1 MIHHAKHKFIANW
14 TCIATFA
21 LIAAIHFIACSDNAS
36 NSSAGIFIETNTGN
50 KASACVYVPTE
61 LWKLSAGDTV
71 SLEQS
76 RRDTIGDTIYITE
89 SDYRKVADSTSIA
102 SGTLILDSVPEGH
115 YDSVTVYTSDGQT
128 QVFTTNIDIDK
139 EQTYYLDSAGV
150 RELVIEENSG
160 TIGLSDISYLSVK
173 DFGIKAGDS
182 LTFYGHTIWGVAN
195 DTLVI
200 YNFEEVGTGWS
211 LVMNS
216 KKVATGLADLGF
228 ITYGFYDSLIVKSLD
243 GSKHKYPMDFYIDEG
258 KSYYIHSNGATPI
271 TVESNPKSE
280 GNAQF
285 YFSVKSFEMTVGDTL
300 FMIGRDDKRV
310 LSNDTIYV
318 ATYFVEKIIDS
329 SDVAAGTIKIE
340 NVPEGIYDSFLIFKH
355 NGEWIHPKL
364 AEDYKEWTLSET
376 PIFFSKDSISTD
388 SSTIKLIEQRLSEQT
403 ATSQQTEKNST
414 ADQ

>member
-1 MIHHAKHKFIANW
+1 MIHYTKHKFIANW
-14 TCIATFA
+14 ACIAFA
-21 LIAAIHFIACSDNAS
+21 LITAIHFIACSDNAAD
-36 NSSAGIFIETNTGN
+36 SSAGIFIETNTGN
-50 KASACVYVPTE
+50 KASACLYVPTE

-102 SGTLILDSVPEGH
+102 SGMLILDSVPEGR
-115 YDSVTVYTSDGQT
+115 YDSVTVYTSDGKT

-150 RELVIEENSG
+150 REVTIIENTG
-160 TIGLSDISYLSVK
+160 TIDFSGVSYLSVK
-173 DFGIKAGDS
+173 DFDIKAGDS
-182 LTFYGHTIWGVAN
+182 LAFYGHTILGIEN
-195 DTLVI
+195 NKLFI
-200 YNFEEVGTGWS
+200 YNFEDVGIDWTH
-211 LVMNS
+211 VMDS
-216 KKVATGLADLGF
+216 KNVATGLAYLST
-228 ITYGFYDSLIVKSLD
+228 ISYGFYDSLVVKSPD
-243 GSKHKYPMDFYIDEG
+243 GSVHKYPMDFYIEEG

-285 YFSVKSFEMTVGDTL
+285 YFSVKSFEMSVGDTL
-300 FMIGRDDKRV
+300 FMKGRDDKRV

-318 ATYFVEKIIDS
+318 TTYFVEKIIDS

-376 PIFFSKDSISTD
+376 PILFSKEGIFPMDSIP
-388 SSTIKLIEQRLSEQT
+388 
-403 ATSQQTEKNST
+403 
-414 ADQ
+414 

>member
-50 KASACVYVPTE
+50 KASACLYVPTE

-102 SGTLILDSVPEGH
+102 SGTLILDSVPEGR
-115 YDSVTVYTSDGQT
+115 YDSVTVYTSDGKT
-128 QVFTTNIDIDK
+128 HVFATNIDIDK

-150 RELVIEENSG
+150 REVTIIENTG
-160 TIGLSDISYLSVK
+160 TIDFSGVSYLSVK
-173 DFGIKAGDS
+173 DFDIKAGDS
-182 LTFYGHTIWGVAN
+182 LAFYGHTILGIEN
-195 DTLVI
+195 NKLFI

-211 LVMNS
+211 LVMDS
-216 KKVATGLADLGF
+216 KNVATGLAYLST
-228 ITYGFYDSLIVKSLD
+228 ISYGFYDSLVVKSLD
-243 GSKHKYPMDFYIDEG
+243 GSVHKYPMDFYIDEG

-300 FMIGRDDKRV
+300 FMKGRDDKRV

-340 NVPEGIYDSFLIFKH
+340 NVPEGIYDSFSILKH

-376 PIFFSKDSISTD
+376 PILFSKEGIFPIDSIP
-388 SSTIKLIEQRLSEQT
+388 
-403 ATSQQTEKNST
+403 
-414 ADQ
+414 

>member
-1 MIHHAKHKFIANW
+1 MIHYAKHKFIANW
-14 TCIATFA
+14 ACIAFA
-21 LIAAIHFIACSDNAS
+21 LITAIHFIACSDNAAD
-36 NSSAGIFIETNTGN
+36 SSAGIFIETNTGN
-50 KASACVYVPTE
+50 KASACIYVPTE

-115 YDSVTVYTSDGQT
+115 YDSVTVYTSDGKT

-182 LTFYGHTIWGVAN
+182 LAFYGHTILGIEN
-195 DTLVI
+195 NKLFI

-211 LVMNS
+211 LVMDS
-216 KKVATGLADLGF
+216 KNVATGLAYLST
-228 ITYGFYDSLIVKSLD
+228 ISYGFYDSLVVKSPD
-243 GSKHKYPMDFYIDEG
+243 GSVHKYPMDFYIDEG

-300 FMIGRDDKRV
+300 FMKGRDDKRV
-310 LSNDTIYV
+310 LSVFEI
-318 ATYFVEKIIDS
+318 ASTY
-329 SDVAAGTIKIE
+329 
-340 NVPEGIYDSFLIFKH
+340 GISDSFVDYDGYFISS
-355 NGEWIHPKL
+355 NGF
-364 AEDYKEWTLSET
+364 LST
-376 PIFFSKDSISTD
+376 VVDTMVI
-388 SSTIKLIEQRLSEQT
+388 
-403 ATSQQTEKNST
+403 
-414 ADQ
+414 